1 MTHRP
6 ATPVDGALVVD
17 KPAGLTS
24 HDVVAAVR
32 RRLGGA
38 KIGHTGTLDPMATG
52 VLTLLVG
59 RATRLAQFMASATK
73 SYDARVRFG
82 WATTTYDALGEA
94 VGDVVDAPVDA
105 AALERA
111 LDAFRGTFAQRPPAF
126 SAKKVD
132 GHRAYDLARADK
144 APELA
149 PVEVTVHHLAV
160 LAVDG
165 GTADLRLTCSAG
177 FYVRSL
183 AHDLGRAVGTGAVLE
198 ALRRTR
204 SGGFAVDA
212 AVAFADLVSGSR
224 DAVASRIVP
233 VDQLLP
239 DVPAVPLSSDEV
251 RQVRHG
257 RDVPLPPGWEGPP
270 PLARLVDEAS
280 RLVALAVPGDRPGF
294 LHPSVVLG

>member
-183 AHDLGRAVGTGAVLE
+183 AHDLGVALGCGAHLA
-198 ALRRTR
+198 ALRRTA
-204 SGGFAVDA
+204 SGPFTLEGA
-212 AVAFADLVSGSR
+212 ASLGDLLAEGATPARYVMPMAD
-224 DAVASRIVP
+224 
-233 VDQLLP
+233 LLP
-239 DVPAVPLSSDEV
+239 DLPAVRLDPAALERVGRGQEVPA
-251 RQVRHG
+251 
-257 RDVPLPPGWEGPP
+257 PGLAAAT
-270 PLARLVDEAS
+270 PLARLLAPDG
-280 RLVALAVPGDRPGF
+280 ALAAIGRPGSRPGV
-294 LHPSVVLG
+294 LHPVVVVM

>member
-183 AHDLGRAVGTGAVLE
+183 AHDLGVALGCGAHLA
-198 ALRRTR
+198 ALRRTA
-204 SGGFAVDA
+204 SGPFTLEGA
-212 AVAFADLVSGSR
+212 ASLGDLLAEGATPARYVMPMAD
-224 DAVASRIVP
+224 
-233 VDQLLP
+233 LLP
-239 DVPAVPLSSDEV
+239 DLPAVRLDPAALERVGRGQEV
-251 RQVRHG
+251 TA
-257 RDVPLPPGWEGPP
+257 PGLAAAT
-270 PLARLVDEAS
+270 PLARLLAPDG
-280 RLVALAVPGDRPGF
+280 ALAAIGRPGSRPGV
-294 LHPSVVLG
+294 LHPVVVVM

>member
-6 ATPVDGALVVD
+6 ATPIDGALVVD

-73 SYDARVRFG
+73 TYDARVRFG

-183 AHDLGRAVGTGAVLE
+183 AHDLGVALGCGAHLA
-198 ALRRTR
+198 ALRRTA
-204 SGGFAVDA
+204 SGPFTLEGA
-212 AVAFADLVSGSR
+212 ASLGDLLAEGATPARYVMPMAD
-224 DAVASRIVP
+224 
-233 VDQLLP
+233 LLP
-239 DVPAVPLSSDEV
+239 DLPAVRLDPAALERVGRGQEVPA
-251 RQVRHG
+251 
-257 RDVPLPPGWEGPP
+257 PGLAAAT
-270 PLARLVDEAS
+270 PLARLLAPDG
-280 RLVALAVPGDRPGF
+280 ALAAIGRPGSRPGV
-294 LHPSVVLG
+294 LHPVVVVM

>member
-183 AHDLGRAVGTGAVLE
+183 AHDLGVALGCGAHLA
-198 ALRRTR
+198 ALRRTA
-204 SGGFAVDA
+204 SGPFTLEGA
-212 AVAFADLVSGSR
+212 ASLGDLLAEGATPARYVLPMAD
-224 DAVASRIVP
+224 
-233 VDQLLP
+233 LLP
-239 DVPAVPLSSDEV
+239 DLPAVRLDPAALERVGRGQEVPA
-251 RQVRHG
+251 
-257 RDVPLPPGWEGPP
+257 PGLAAST
-270 PLARLVDEAS
+270 PLARLLAPDG
-280 RLVALAVPGDRPGF
+280 ALAAIGRPGSRPGV
-294 LHPSVVLG
+294 LHPVVVVM